1 MFLSCR
7 MKKASLF
14 AVSLAVA
21 GMLTFNAYAA
31 PAPVTSNAPTVA
43 LNATL
48 SESIGLS
55 VSASSVSF
63 TLQNNQTVAG
73 SAAVP
78 ITTNWVLNPSRTS
91 VKLYGFFASSTAALT
106 DGLTTP
112 DLIPSSDV
120 LGQVTTGTPTTF
132 TAFSETASGF
142 GAASASLL
150 LFTQAISST
159 TPNFVGNR
167 TDNLNLEIATPANL
181 PAGSYTGTLTLQ
193 AQAN

>member
-1 MFLSCR
+1 MSTR
-7 MKKASLF
+7 IKNSLF
-14 AVSLAVA
+14 VAAAVVAVMSLQVTAH
-21 GMLTFNAYAA
+21 AA
-31 PAPVTSNAPTVA
+31 PAPLNSNAPTVA

-48 SESIGLS
+48 GESLS
-55 VSASSVSF
+55 LSTTVSTVSF
-63 TLQNNQTVAG
+63 TLTDGQTVAG

-112 DLIPSSDV
+112 DLIPSADV
-120 LGQVTTGTPTTF
+120 LGQVTTGAPTTF
-132 TAFSETASGF
+132 SAFSQTASGF

-150 LFTQAISST
+150 LYNQAISNSA
-159 TPNFVGNR
+159 PNFVGNR
-167 TDNLNLEIATPANL
+167 TDNLNLEIATPATL
-181 PAGSYTGTLTLQ
+181 PAGTYTGTLTLQ